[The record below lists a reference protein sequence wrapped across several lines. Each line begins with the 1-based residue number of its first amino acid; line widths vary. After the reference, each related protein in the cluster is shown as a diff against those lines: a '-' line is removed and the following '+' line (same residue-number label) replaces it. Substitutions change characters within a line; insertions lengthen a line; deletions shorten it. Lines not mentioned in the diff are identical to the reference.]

1 MSDNKVIEKKKR
13 SFISL
18 LFSNLFGG
26 KNKLSI
32 KEEEQIQSPFR
43 TVVKTFRSNKISM
56 VALSV
61 FILIFVIVLVG
72 PIVKPIDLS
81 FSETSQ
87 QNVAPGFDLMEV
99 PPSLKGRVQD
109 MAVGP
114 IFTVAATTDGQLY
127 IWGKT
132 RISSTLDVKSVPS
145 NMGKIVQVAAGY
157 DHILFLNDEGEI
169 FASGNNRQQ
178 QGTPT
183 YAVQNLKNIK
193 DIEAGYQA
201 SIVLTEDGWSYYF
214 GNSMNN
220 DYNEFHPYQG

>member
-87 QNVAPGFDLMEV
+87 QNVAPGFDLLMG
-99 PPSLKGRVQD
+99 S
-109 MAVGP
+109 
-114 IFTVAATTDGQLY
+114 Y
-127 IWGKT
+127 ISG
-132 RISSTLDVKSVPS
+132 VK
-145 NMGKIVQVAAGY
+145 
-157 DHILFLNDEGEI
+157 LE
-169 FASGNNRQQ
+169 
-178 QGTPT
+178 
-183 YAVQNLKNIK
+183 
-193 DIEAGYQA
+193 
-201 SIVLTEDGWSYYF
+201 
-214 GNSMNN
+214 
-220 DYNEFHPYQG
+220 